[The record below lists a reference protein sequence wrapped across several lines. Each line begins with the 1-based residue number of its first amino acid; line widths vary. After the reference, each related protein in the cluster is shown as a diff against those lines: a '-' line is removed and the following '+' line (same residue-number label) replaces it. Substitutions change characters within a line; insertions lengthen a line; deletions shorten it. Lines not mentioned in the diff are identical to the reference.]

1 MSGRAVR
8 SLEFLER
15 SASTARVLNLLKI
28 SKENRHNPEWKE
40 RPLFRTPALNIC
52 LVVKHRLR
60 RNETDAFRVSRQ
72 NATKVI
78 VPIDQDELKSGG
90 RYVFVDQSSFEATMQ
105 EVFGIS
111 PDHPDVKTL
120 RLIDQLPSLDPFLM
134 REHLRARGVDV
145 APCYFALSSADL
157 NDMIESVKDEI
168 TPLVALSLGGKTA
181 DPARISRMASKI
193 LSDGAG
199 DGMEVLG
206 QTLRLNP
213 EQYQEGIFCWK
224 GFLYYKWSLGKL
236 APQVGRVT
244 KSVATVKPIG
254 ATDQSS
260 REYIDKGRASLVGQ
274 IRKTCLLV
282 QNTLSIYDKAYAGL
296 TQDGDPL
303 LFRDFLLQA
312 PAMFATLG
320 EQLGAIQHIISF
332 WNFRFGGSAHPPTV
346 DELIDIFMDFESSL
360 KGRDDK

>member
-157 NDMIESVKDEI
+157 HDMIESVKDEI
-168 TPLVALSLGGKTA
+168 TPLVALLSL
-181 DPARISRMASKI
+181 I
-193 LSDGAG
+193 
-199 DGMEVLG
+199 
-206 QTLRLNP
+206 
-213 EQYQEGIFCWK
+213 
-224 GFLYYKWSLGKL
+224 
-236 APQVGRVT
+236 
-244 KSVATVKPIG
+244 
-254 ATDQSS
+254 
-260 REYIDKGRASLVGQ
+260 
-274 IRKTCLLV
+274 
-282 QNTLSIYDKAYAGL
+282 
-296 TQDGDPL
+296 
-303 LFRDFLLQA
+303 
-312 PAMFATLG
+312 
-320 EQLGAIQHIISF
+320 HI
-332 WNFRFGGSAHPPTV
+332 
-346 DELIDIFMDFESSL
+346 
-360 KGRDDK
+360 